1 MNTFTIERWTRSGRL
16 AVGGAALV
24 LLILALLPALASGLV
39 IDKLTTLFIYILLAV
54 MWNLLAGYAG
64 LVSVGQ
70 QAFFGVGGYL
80 ALRLVDAGM
89 PPYMALVVGAAG
101 AGIVAIPISAFAL
114 RLKGGEFA
122 IAMWVIA
129 EVLRI
134 VVMFDP
140 LVQGETGTS
149 LLALNAFDPGMR
161 RNLTYWLGL
170 GALSLMLAATFWLL
184 RSKIGSAA
192 QAIRDD
198 EDAAAS
204 IGIDV
209 MRIKQIIFVLAAFW
223 LRFRPTGR
231 ALYAIGGNAEVA
243 RLSGLNVTRIK
254 IGVYMIAGLLAAV
267 AGVIVGSR
275 LDSAQPTAGTA
286 DLLNVIAVVVIGG
299 ASLSG
304 GSGGMLNT
312 FIGLLIIGV
321 LNNGMSLLNVSPNL
335 QPVVIGVAIIVAV
348 LTDRASRSRQG
359 S

>member
-1 MNTFTIERWTRSGRL
+1 MTSYGVERWTSSGRL
-16 AVGGAALV
+16 AVGVAAGM
-24 LLILALLPALASGLV
+24 LLILALLPTLASGLV
-39 IDKLTTLFIYILLAV
+39 IDKLTTLFVYILLAV

-89 PPYMALVVGAAG
+89 MPYLALVIGAVGAG
-101 AGIVAIPISAFAL
+101 LVAIPISTFAL

-149 LLALNAFDPGMR
+149 LLALNAFNPELR

-170 GALSLMLAATFWLL
+170 GSLALILTITFWLL
-184 RSKIGSAA
+184 RSRIGAAA

-198 EDAAAS
+198 EEAAAS

-209 MRIKQIIFVLAAFW
+209 MRIKQIIFVLAAF
-223 LRFRPTGR
+223 GC
-231 ALYAIGGNAEVA
+231 AL
-243 RLSGLNVTRIK
+243 
-254 IGVYMIAGLLAAV
+254 
-267 AGVIVGSR
+267 
-275 LDSAQPTAGTA
+275 AGTIWLA
-286 DLLNVIAVVVIGG
+286 SAITFLPRTNFGVQWTVFMLFMVLVGGLKTFEGPIIGAVIFFLLQEIFGDLGVWYLTGLGVIAVGFALYLPDGLWGTWRQRTGIDL
-299 ASLSG
+299 LSG
-304 GSGGMLNT
+304 GVMLK
-312 FIGLLIIGV
+312 
-321 LNNGMSLLNVSPNL
+321 
-335 QPVVIGVAIIVAV
+335 QPAKAPP
-348 LTDRASRSRQG
+348 A
-359 S
+359 

>member
-1 MNTFTIERWTRSGRL
+1 MTTYGVERWTRSSRL
-16 AVGGAALV
+16 TVGAAAGA
-24 LLILALLPALASGLV
+24 LLALALLPALASGLV

-89 PPYMALVVGAAG
+89 MPYLALVVGAIG
-101 AGIVAIPISAFAL
+101 AGLVAIPISTFAL

-149 LLALNAFDPGMR
+149 LLALNGFDPDLR

-170 GALSLMLAATFWLL
+170 GGLAFMLTITFWLL
-184 RSKIGSAA
+184 RSRIGAAA

-198 EDAAAS
+198 EEAAAS

-209 MRIKQIIFVLAAFW
+209 MRIKQIIFVLAAF
-223 LRFRPTGR
+223 GC
-231 ALYAIGGNAEVA
+231 AL
-243 RLSGLNVTRIK
+243 
-254 IGVYMIAGLLAAV
+254 
-267 AGVIVGSR
+267 
-275 LDSAQPTAGTA
+275 AGTIWLA
-286 DLLNVIAVVVIGG
+286 SAITFLPRTNFGVQWTVFMLFMVLVGGLKTFEGPIIGAVIFFLLQEIFGNLGVWYLTGLGVIAVGFALYLPDGLWGTWRQRTGIDL
-299 ASLSG
+299 LSG
-304 GSGGMLNT
+304 GVMLK
-312 FIGLLIIGV
+312 
-321 LNNGMSLLNVSPNL
+321 
-335 QPVVIGVAIIVAV
+335 QPAGE
-348 LTDRASRSRQG
+348 TR
-359 S
+359 

>member
-1 MNTFTIERWTRSGRL
+1 MSTYGVERWTRSGRMT
-16 AVGGAALV
+16 VGAAVCALLV
-24 LLILALLPALASGLV
+24 PALLPTLASGLV

-70 QAFFGVGGYL
+70 QAFFGVGGYF

-89 PPYMALVVGAAG
+89 TPYLALVVGAIG
-101 AGIVAIPISAFAL
+101 AGLVAVPISTFAL

-149 LLALNAFDPGMR
+149 LLALNALDPELR

-170 GALSLMLAATFWLL
+170 GSLALILATTFWLL
-184 RSKIGSAA
+184 RSRIGAAA

-204 IGIDV
+204 VGIDV
-209 MRIKQIIFVLAAFW
+209 MRIKQIVFVLAAF
-223 LRFRPTGR
+223 GC
-231 ALYAIGGNAEVA
+231 AL
-243 RLSGLNVTRIK
+243 
-254 IGVYMIAGLLAAV
+254 
-267 AGVIVGSR
+267 
-275 LDSAQPTAGTA
+275 AGTIWLA
-286 DLLNVIAVVVIGG
+286 SAITFLPRTNFGVQWTVFMLFMVLVGGLKTFEGPIIGAVIFFLLQEIFGDLGVWYLTGLGVIAVGFALFLPDGLWG
-299 ASLSG
+299 AWLRRFGVDLLS
-304 GSGGMLNT
+304 SG
-312 FIGLLIIGV
+312 
-321 LNNGMSLLNVSPNL
+321 
-335 QPVVIGVAIIVAV
+335 AV
-348 LTDRASRSRQG
+348 LSVKEPPTRHRANG
-359 S
+359 

>member
-16 AVGGAALV
+16 TVGATALLFLV
-24 LLILALLPALASGLV
+24 FALLPALASGLV

-54 MWNLLAGYAG
+54 MWSLLAGYAG

-89 PPYMALVVGAAG
+89 PPYLALVAGAAG
-101 AGIVAIPISAFAL
+101 AGLVALPISSFAL

-149 LLALNAFDPGMR
+149 LLALNAFDPEMR

-170 GALSLMLAATFWLL
+170 GALALMLGATFWLL
-184 RSKIGSAA
+184 RSKIGAAA

-198 EDAAAS
+198 EEAAAS

-209 MRIKQIIFVLAAFW
+209 MRIKQIIFVLAAFGCALAGTVW
-223 LRFRPTGR
+223 LASAITFLPRTNFGVQWTVFMLFMVLVGGLRTFEGPIIGAVIFFLLQEIFGNLGVWYLAGLGLVAVAF
-231 ALYAIGGNAEVA
+231 ALYLPDGLWGFWRRRTGIDL
-243 RLSGLNVTRIK
+243 LSGT
-254 IGVYMIAGLLAAV
+254 
-267 AGVIVGSR
+267 
-275 LDSAQPTAGTA
+275 
-286 DLLNVIAVVVIGG
+286 VVLKLP
-299 ASLSG
+299 ARESG
-304 GSGGMLNT
+304 
-312 FIGLLIIGV
+312 
-321 LNNGMSLLNVSPNL
+321 
-335 QPVVIGVAIIVAV
+335 
-348 LTDRASRSRQG
+348 R
-359 S
+359 

>member
-1 MNTFTIERWTRSGRL
+1 MSTYSVERWTRSGRL
-16 AVGGAALV
+16 TIGAAVGAV
-24 LLILALLPALASGLV
+24 LILALLPTLASGLV

-89 PPYMALVVGAAG
+89 TPYLALVVGAIG
-101 AGIVAIPISAFAL
+101 AGLVAIPISTFAL

-149 LLALNAFDPGMR
+149 LLALNAFDPELR

-170 GALSLMLAATFWLL
+170 GSLALILTATFWLL
-184 RSKIGSAA
+184 RSRIGAAA

-198 EDAAAS
+198 EEAAAS

-209 MRIKQIIFVLAAFW
+209 MRIKQIIFVLAAFGCALAGTIW
-223 LRFRPTGR
+223 L
-231 ALYAIGGNAEVA
+231 ASAITFLPRTNFGVQWTVFMLFMVLVGGLKTFE
-243 RLSGLNVTRIK
+243 GPI
-254 IGVYMIAGLLAAV
+254 IGAVIFFLLQEIFGDFGVWYLAGL
-267 AGVIVGSR
+267 G
-275 LDSAQPTAGTA
+275 
-286 DLLNVIAVVVIGG
+286 VIAVGFALYLPDGLWGTWRQRTGIG
-299 ASLSG
+299 ASSG
-304 GSGGMLNT
+304 SVLLKQSGAKARG
-312 FIGLLIIGV
+312 
-321 LNNGMSLLNVSPNL
+321 
-335 QPVVIGVAIIVAV
+335 
-348 LTDRASRSRQG
+348 
-359 S
+359 

>member
-1 MNTFTIERWTRSGRL
+1 MTTYGVERWTRSGRVTVGA
-16 AVGGAALV
+16 AVGALLV
-24 LLILALLPALASGLV
+24 LALLPTLASGLV

-89 PPYMALVVGAAG
+89 TPYLALIVGAVG
-101 AGIVAIPISAFAL
+101 AGLVAIPISTFAL

-149 LLALNAFDPGMR
+149 LLALNAFDPDLR

-170 GALSLMLAATFWLL
+170 GALALMLSATMWLL
-184 RSKIGSAA
+184 RSRIGAAA

-198 EDAAAS
+198 EEAAAS

-209 MRIKQIIFVLAAFW
+209 MRVKQIIFVLAAF
-223 LRFRPTGR
+223 GC
-231 ALYAIGGNAEVA
+231 AL
-243 RLSGLNVTRIK
+243 
-254 IGVYMIAGLLAAV
+254 
-267 AGVIVGSR
+267 
-275 LDSAQPTAGTA
+275 AGTVWLA
-286 DLLNVIAVVVIGG
+286 SAITFLPRTNFGVQWTVFMLFMVLVGGLKTFEGPIIGAVIFFLLQEVFGDLGVWYLTGLGVIAVGFALYLPDG
-299 ASLSG
+299 LWGTWRQRTGMDLLSG
-304 GSGGMLNT
+304 GVMLK
-312 FIGLLIIGV
+312 
-321 LNNGMSLLNVSPNL
+321 
-335 QPVVIGVAIIVAV
+335 QPVTGK
-348 LTDRASRSRQG
+348 RAA
-359 S
+359 

>member
-1 MNTFTIERWTRSGRL
+1 MIAYEIERWTRSGRATL
-16 AVGGAALV
+16 VAAAAVLLV
-24 LLILALLPALASGLV
+24 LAILPAMANGLL

-89 PPYMALVVGAAG
+89 TPYLALVIGAVGAG
-101 AGIVAIPISAFAL
+101 VVAIPISSFAL

-129 EVLRI
+129 EALRI

-149 LLALNAFDPGMR
+149 LLALNALDPDLR

-170 GALSLMLAATFWLL
+170 GSVALILGVTYWLL
-184 RSKIGSAA
+184 RSRIGAAA

-198 EDAAAS
+198 EEAAAS

-209 MRIKQIIFVLAAFW
+209 MRIKQIIFVLAAF
-223 LRFRPTGR
+223 GC
-231 ALYAIGGNAEVA
+231 AL
-243 RLSGLNVTRIK
+243 
-254 IGVYMIAGLLAAV
+254 
-267 AGVIVGSR
+267 
-275 LDSAQPTAGTA
+275 AGTIWLA
-286 DLLNVIAVVVIGG
+286 SAITFLPRTNFGVQWTVFMLFMVLVGGLKTFEGPIIGAVIFFLLQTAFGSLGVWYLTGLGVIAVCFALYLPAGLWGLWRQRTGIDL
-299 ASLSG
+299 LSV
-304 GSGGMLNT
+304 
-312 FIGLLIIGV
+312 GV
-321 LNNGMSLLNVSPNL
+321 LLR
-335 QPVVIGVAIIVAV
+335 
-348 LTDRASRSRQG
+348 LTGDRPKP
-359 S
+359 

>member
-16 AVGGAALV
+16 AVGAAALV
-24 LLILALLPALASGLV
+24 LVVLALLPALASGLV

-80 ALRLVDAGM
+80 ALRLVEAGM
-89 PPYMALVVGAAG
+89 PPYLALVAGAAG
-101 AGIVAIPISAFAL
+101 AGLVAIPISMFAL

-161 RNLTYWLGL
+161 RNLNYWLGL
-170 GALSLMLAATFWLL
+170 GALALMLGATFWLL
-184 RSKIGSAA
+184 RSKIGAAA

-209 MRIKQIIFVLAAFW
+209 MRIKQIIFVLAAFGCALAGTVW
-223 LRFRPTGR
+223 LASAITFLPRTNFGVQWTVFMLFMVLVGGLRTFEGPIIGAVIFFLLQEIFGNLGVWYLAGLGLVAVAF
-231 ALYAIGGNAEVA
+231 ALYLPDGIWGFWRRRTGIDG
-243 RLSGLNVTRIK
+243 LSS
-254 IGVYMIAGLLAAV
+254 GVVLKTPAG
-267 AGVIVGSR
+267 
-275 LDSAQPTAGTA
+275 P
-286 DLLNVIAVVVIGG
+286 
-299 ASLSG
+299 
-304 GSGGMLNT
+304 
-312 FIGLLIIGV
+312 
-321 LNNGMSLLNVSPNL
+321 
-335 QPVVIGVAIIVAV
+335 
-348 LTDRASRSRQG
+348 
-359 S
+359 

>member
-1 MNTFTIERWTRSGRL
+1 MTAYQVERWTRTGKL
-16 AVGGAALV
+16 TIAAGAAVLV
-24 LLILALLPALASGLV
+24 VLAMLPAVASGLL
-39 IDKLTTLFIYILLAV
+39 IDKLTTLFIYVLLAV

-89 PPYMALVVGAAG
+89 TPYLALVVGAVG
-101 AGIVAIPISAFAL
+101 AGLVAIPISFFAL

-149 LLALNAFDPGMR
+149 LLALNALDPDLR

-170 GALSLMLAATFWLL
+170 GSLALMLVATYWLL
-184 RSKIGSAA
+184 RSRIGAAA

-198 EDAAAS
+198 EEAAAS

-209 MRIKQIIFVLAAFW
+209 MRVKQIIFVLAAF
-223 LRFRPTGR
+223 GC
-231 ALYAIGGNAEVA
+231 AL
-243 RLSGLNVTRIK
+243 
-254 IGVYMIAGLLAAV
+254 
-267 AGVIVGSR
+267 
-275 LDSAQPTAGTA
+275 AGTIWLA
-286 DLLNVIAVVVIGG
+286 SAITFLPRTNFGVQWTVFMLFMVLVGGLRTFEGPIIGAVIFFLLQTTLGNLGVWYLTGLGVIAVCFALYLPAGLWGTLQQRTGIDL
-299 ASLSG
+299 LSVRV
-304 GSGGMLNT
+304 
-312 FIGLLIIGV
+312 LLTPLG
-321 LNNGMSLLNVSPNL
+321 
-335 QPVVIGVAIIVAV
+335 
-348 LTDRASRSRQG
+348 DRPPPTSRRR
-359 S
+359 

>member
-1 MNTFTIERWTRSGRL
+1 MTHYNVERWTRSGRL
-16 AVGGAALV
+16 TVGAALAGLVV
-24 LLILALLPALASGLV
+24 LVLLPAFASGLV

-80 ALRLVDAGM
+80 ALRLVDAGL
-89 PPYMALVVGAAG
+89 PPYLALIAGAAG
-101 AGIVAIPISAFAL
+101 AGIAAIPISTFAL

-134 VVMFDP
+134 LVMFDP

-149 LLALNAFDPGMR
+149 LLALNAYDPELR

-170 GALSLMLAATFWLL
+170 GGLALMLAGTFWLL
-184 RSKIGSAA
+184 RSHIGAAA

-209 MRIKQIIFVLAAFW
+209 MRIKQIIFVLAAFGCALAGTIW
-223 LRFRPTGR
+223 LASAITFLPRTNFGVQWTVFMLFMVLVGGLRTFEGPIIGALIFFLLQEVFGNLGVWYLAGLGVVAVGF
-231 ALYAIGGNAEVA
+231 ALYLPAGLWGSWQQ
-243 RLSGLNVTRIK
+243 RSGLQLLSVNVVLRK
-254 IGVYMIAGLLAAV
+254 
-267 AGVIVGSR
+267 
-275 LDSAQPTAGTA
+275 
-286 DLLNVIAVVVIGG
+286 
-299 ASLSG
+299 SG
-304 GSGGMLNT
+304 QST
-312 FIGLLIIGV
+312 ET
-321 LNNGMSLLNVSPNL
+321 P
-335 QPVVIGVAIIVAV
+335 
-348 LTDRASRSRQG
+348 
-359 S
+359 

>member
-1 MNTFTIERWTRSGRL
+1 VTTYDVERWTRSGRL
-16 AVGGAALV
+16 TVAAAGGA
-24 LLILALLPALASGLV
+24 LLILALLPVLASGLV

-89 PPYMALVVGAAG
+89 MPYPALVIGAVGAG
-101 AGIVAIPISAFAL
+101 LIAIPISTFAL

-149 LLALNAFDPGMR
+149 LLALNGFDPDLR

-170 GALSLMLAATFWLL
+170 GGLALMLIVTFWLL
-184 RSKIGSAA
+184 RSRIGAAA

-198 EDAAAS
+198 EEAAAS

-209 MRIKQIIFVLAAFW
+209 MRIKQIIFVLAAFGCALAGTIW
-223 LRFRPTGR
+223 L
-231 ALYAIGGNAEVA
+231 ASAITFLPRTNFGVQWTVFMLFMVLVGGLKTFE
-243 RLSGLNVTRIK
+243 GP
-254 IGVYMIAGLLAAV
+254 
-267 AGVIVGSR
+267 IVGAVFFF
-275 LDSAQPTAGTA
+275 LLQEIFG
-286 DLLNVIAVVVIGG
+286 DLGVWYLTGLGVIAVGFALYLPDGLWGNWGQRTGI

-304 GSGGMLNT
+304 GL
-312 FIGLLIIGV
+312 V
-321 LNNGMSLLNVSPNL
+321 LK
-335 QPVVIGVAIIVAV
+335 QPAAKAKG
-348 LTDRASRSRQG
+348 
-359 S
+359 

>member
-1 MNTFTIERWTRSGRL
+1 MSTYGVERWTRSGRV
-16 AVGGAALV
+16 AVGVAAGA
-24 LLILALLPALASGLV
+24 LLILALLPVLASGLV

-89 PPYMALVVGAAG
+89 TPYLALVVGAIG
-101 AGIVAIPISAFAL
+101 AGIVAIPISTFAL

-149 LLALNAFDPGMR
+149 LLALNALDPELR

-170 GALSLMLAATFWLL
+170 AGLAMMLVLTLWLL
-184 RSKIGSAA
+184 RSRIGAAA

-198 EDAAAS
+198 EEAAAS

-209 MRIKQIIFVLAAFW
+209 MRIKQIIFVLAAFGCALAGTIW
-223 LRFRPTGR
+223 L
-231 ALYAIGGNAEVA
+231 ASAITFLPRTNFGVQWTVFMLFMVLVGGLKTFE
-243 RLSGLNVTRIK
+243 GPI
-254 IGVYMIAGLLAAV
+254 IGAVIFFLLQEIFGDLGVWYLAGL
-267 AGVIVGSR
+267 G
-275 LDSAQPTAGTA
+275 
-286 DLLNVIAVVVIGG
+286 VIAVGFALYLPEGLWG
-299 ASLSG
+299 AWRQRTGIEALSG
-304 GSGGMLNT
+304 SVMLT
-312 FIGLLIIGV
+312 
-321 LNNGMSLLNVSPNL
+321 
-335 QPVVIGVAIIVAV
+335 Q
-348 LTDRASRSRQG
+348 TASETKR
-359 S
+359 

>member
-1 MNTFTIERWTRSGRL
+1 MNTFVIERWTQSGRL
-16 AVGGAALV
+16 AVGAAALV
-24 LLILALLPALASGLV
+24 LLVLALLPVLASGLV

-101 AGIVAIPISAFAL
+101 AGLVAIPISTFAL

-149 LLALNAFDPGMR
+149 LLALNAFDPQMR
-161 RNLTYWLGL
+161 RNLNYWLGL
-170 GALSLMLAATFWLL
+170 GALALMLGATFWLL
-184 RSKIGSAA
+184 RSRIGAAA

-209 MRIKQIIFVLAAFW
+209 MRIKQIIFVLAAFGCALAGTVW
-223 LRFRPTGR
+223 LASAITFLPRTNFGVQWTVFMLFMVLVGGLRTFEGPIIGAVIFFLLQEVFGNLGVWYLAGLGLVAVAF
-231 ALYAIGGNAEVA
+231 ALYLPDGLWGFWRRRTGIDG
-243 RLSGLNVTRIK
+243 LSSSVVLKVP
-254 IGVYMIAGLLAAV
+254 AG
-267 AGVIVGSR
+267 
-275 LDSAQPTAGTA
+275 P
-286 DLLNVIAVVVIGG
+286 
-299 ASLSG
+299 
-304 GSGGMLNT
+304 
-312 FIGLLIIGV
+312 
-321 LNNGMSLLNVSPNL
+321 
-335 QPVVIGVAIIVAV
+335 
-348 LTDRASRSRQG
+348 
-359 S
+359 

>member
-16 AVGGAALV
+16 AVGAAALV
-24 LLILALLPALASGLV
+24 LLVLALLPALASGLV

-89 PPYMALVVGAAG
+89 PPYLALVAGAVGAG
-101 AGIVAIPISAFAL
+101 LVAIPISTFAL

-161 RNLTYWLGL
+161 RNLNYWLGL
-170 GALSLMLAATFWLL
+170 GALALMLGATFWLL
-184 RSKIGSAA
+184 RSKIGAAA

-209 MRIKQIIFVLAAFW
+209 MRIKQIIFVLAAFGCALAGTVW
-223 LRFRPTGR
+223 LASAITFLPRTNFGVQWTVFMLFMVLVGGLRTFEGPIIGAVIFFLLQEIFGNLGVWYLAGLGLVAVAFALYLPDGIWGFWRRRTGIDGLSSGVVLKTPTG
-231 ALYAIGGNAEVA
+231 
-243 RLSGLNVTRIK
+243 
-254 IGVYMIAGLLAAV
+254 
-267 AGVIVGSR
+267 
-275 LDSAQPTAGTA
+275 P
-286 DLLNVIAVVVIGG
+286 
-299 ASLSG
+299 
-304 GSGGMLNT
+304 
-312 FIGLLIIGV
+312 
-321 LNNGMSLLNVSPNL
+321 
-335 QPVVIGVAIIVAV
+335 
-348 LTDRASRSRQG
+348 
-359 S
+359 